1 MSTKIIYIDV
11 SGLDF
16 IHSAIA
22 GICENCLAI
31 SARAGT
37 VLDLKS
43 GSTASQNSI
52 KTYIAASAREACN
65 KGSNNKSYRA
75 LNLKTKNHAVVAI
88 AEQ

>member
-1 MSTKIIYIDV
+1 MSIKKKFYKED
-11 SGLDF
+11 SGLDL

-52 KTYIAASAREACN
+52 TTYTAASAREACN

-75 LNLKTKNHAVVAI
+75 LNLEKK
-88 AEQ
+88 

>member
-43 GSTASQNSI
+43 ESADSQNSI
-52 KTYIAASAREACN
+52 KLYTAASAKEACKKN
-65 KGSNNKSYRA
+65 KRNYTE
-75 LNLKTKNHAVVAI
+75 L
-88 AEQ
+88 